1 MPAPNDAPQ
10 PPKKPTQPA
19 KPQAGGKPAP
29 TGKPAPGAKPPA
41 KPADGKTA
49 DGKTADG
56 KAAEAKKP
64 ATGGPKKPQPAA
76 KPMPAREA
84 AHGGGRR
91 FGQVL
96 IDLGFL
102 DEDQLWDILEEAKNT
117 SQLTGQV
124 ALGRGLITE
133 EQLLTALADQHGLKV
148 VSLEDFKPQSEAV
161 TLVPETMASVYKI
174 LPISY
179 RDNVLTV
186 ALSDPGNMSA
196 LD

>member
-1 MPAPNDAPQ
+1 MTPKHQSRNTKETDCMAAAPND
-10 PPKKPTQPA
+10 PKKPTQPA

-29 TGKPAPGAKPPA
+29 TGKPAPGAKPRD
-41 KPADGKTA
+41 KPVDGKA
-49 DGKTADG
+49 ADG
-56 KAAEAKKP
+56 KAADGKSAEAKKP
-64 ATGGPKKPQPAA
+64 AAAGGPKKPQPAA

-133 EQLLTALADQHGLKV
+133 ERLLTALAAQHGLK
-148 VSLEDFKPQSEAV
+148 
-161 TLVPETMASVYKI
+161 
-174 LPISY
+174 
-179 RDNVLTV
+179 
-186 ALSDPGNMSA
+186 LS
-196 LD
+196 